1 MPPHPELV
9 AIEAGN
15 EVLCGQEEEK
25 DNPDGVTNLFQPLPG
40 GNAEEGMD
48 ELDIQGWA
56 EKEEKIG
63 TAIDGDGQ
71 SFIGND
77 VHQGHIGVDQRPHE
91 TDSSEKAI
99 GALAAPG
106 DYGDQGQCGQDKKPQ
121 NRRNHLDIRCFQVG

>member
-1 MPPHPELV
+1 MKGHASPSNHPELV

-71 SFIGND
+71 SFIGKRCSP
-77 VHQGHIGVDQRPHE
+77 RPH
-91 TDSSEKAI
+91 
-99 GALAAPG
+99 
-106 DYGDQGQCGQDKKPQ
+106 
-121 NRRNHLDIRCFQVG
+121 RR